1 MSTPQQRTERIS
13 LLKEVTGIEDDGTA
27 THLLNK
33 NAWDVQHAVQEYLSG
48 GSGTQAPTSIPP
60 SSSTNGHVRRRST
73 SPGSERRIRARQQQL
88 MQQQREGGGG
98 GGGGEFDDSMMMGG
112 GEEDNAPLLGRSG
125 SVTGGGGG
133 AAAME
138 VEGGGAGRVGGGG
151 GASSLVAL
159 PFHLAGS
166 VLRTLLAP
174 VRYITGSGGDGEM
187 HDPKRAAELFI
198 EAYEKQYHCA
208 PNEGGGG
215 GGGAGGA
222 RPRPR
227 FLPLSFHEA
236 TRLAAREQK
245 FLVVYLHA
253 PLHEHTPS
261 FLSQIL
267 NTDTLTSFLDDNLVV
282 WGGSIHSADAYH
294 TSQLLD
300 ASAFPFLALLA
311 CHDAPHLTVLE
322 HMEGLGGDGGREG
335 GIGVEGVLQRLTA
348 AMARQQEVLARQE
361 AAMRERTER
370 IRLQE
375 EQNREY
381 QEALEADRK
390 READLAA
397 ERERVKEEEEREKKM
412 MEEANE
418 ERERKR
424 REAAE
429 RTMMIKARL
438 PAEPPMGDK
447 AALRLRLQFPHGKK
461 MDRRFDRDDTLQVVR
476 DFIDVSVAE
485 AEEEGWGDG
494 SRKLVNYSLSTP
506 YPKRT
511 FGEEEVGK
519 TLAEVGLHSADT
531 IYIQDLDA

>member
-1 MSTPQQRTERIS
+1 MSTPQQRAERVY
-13 LLKEVTGIEDDGTA
+13 LFKEVTGIEDDDVA
-27 THLLNK
+27 SHLLNR

-48 GSGTQAPTSIPP
+48 GSGTHAPSSIPTP
-60 SSSTNGHVRRRST
+60 SSTSGHVRRRST

-88 MQQQREGGGG
+88 MQQQREGGGA
-98 GGGGEFDDSMMMGG
+98 GGGGELDDSMMMGG
-112 GEEDNAPLLGRSG
+112 GEEDDAPLLGRGG
-125 SVTGGGGG
+125 SAT
-133 AAAME
+133 
-138 VEGGGAGRVGGGG
+138 GGGG

-174 VRYITGSGGDGEM
+174 VRYITGSGGEGEM
-187 HDPKRAAELFI
+187 QDPKRAAELFI
-198 EAYEKQYHCA
+198 ESYEKQYQCA
-208 PNEGGGG
+208 PNEGG

-227 FLPLSFHEA
+227 FLPLSFQEA
-236 TRLAAREQK
+236 TRMAAREQK

-261 FLSQIL
+261 FLSQTL
-267 NTDTLTSFLDDNLVV
+267 NTDTLTSFLDDNVVV

-311 CHDAPHLTVLE
+311 CHNAPHLTVLE
-322 HMEGLGGDGGREG
+322 HMEGLGGEG
-335 GIGVEGVLQRLTA
+335 EGEEGLGVEGVLQRLTA

-361 AAMRERTER
+361 AAVRERTER

-390 READLAA
+390 READIAA
-397 ERERVKEEEEREKKM
+397 ERERVREEEERERRRMGEAKEEEERKQ
-412 MEEANE
+412 
-418 ERERKR
+418 

-429 RTMMIKARL
+429 RTLMKKARL

-461 MDRRFDRDDTLQVVR
+461 MDRRFNRDDTLQVVR

-485 AEEEGWGDG
+485 AEEEGEGDG
-494 SRKLVNYSLSTP
+494 GRKLVNYSLSTP

-519 TLAEVGLHSADT
+519 TLADVGLHSADT